1 MTTILGLTAN
11 SGIEGV
17 VIAADRQL
25 NWYDDPPHET
35 KFLKKEQT
43 KKINY
48 GKNWIIGDVGGIS
61 NQFAVLLKSGKNK
74 LNTMIYN
81 AVRRFYEHPKSKK
94 PHFPE
99 INEINTLLRRRDV
112 EEDCLHAMILA
123 AKVDGKTG
131 LWQVDE
137 FGNLKES
144 KKEYYITLGSGG
156 EYVTKYLTELS
167 EKGDVDQDVLT
178 IPAAIDLAVSCLD
191 VAQQDPNTGGLD
203 LAVLTSKGVKYYGNF
218 IQETMQR
225 QKKSMIKSIKN
236 NYK

>member
-1 MTTILGLTAN
+1 M
-11 SGIEGV
+11 
-17 VIAADRQL
+17 
-25 NWYDDPPHET
+25 
-35 KFLKKEQT
+35 
-43 KKINY
+43 
-48 GKNWIIGDVGGIS
+48 
-61 NQFAVLLKSGKNK
+61 
-74 LNTMIYN
+74 
-81 AVRRFYEHPKSKK
+81 
-94 PHFPE
+94 
-99 INEINTLLRRRDV
+99 
-112 EEDCLHAMILA
+112 
-123 AKVDGKTG
+123 
-131 LWQVDE
+131 DE

>member
-99 INEINTLLRRRDV
+99 INEIKTL
-112 EEDCLHAMILA
+112 
-123 AKVDGKTG
+123 
-131 LWQVDE
+131 
-137 FGNLKES
+137 F
-144 KKEYYITLGSGG
+144 
-156 EYVTKYLTELS
+156 
-167 EKGDVDQDVLT
+167 
-178 IPAAIDLAVSCLD
+178 
-191 VAQQDPNTGGLD
+191 
-203 LAVLTSKGVKYYGNF
+203 
-218 IQETMQR
+218 
-225 QKKSMIKSIKN
+225 
-236 NYK
+236 